1 MWWAWHTRPK
11 AVEYGDKSKAN
22 GVRARARARAR
33 AREDMVTSTVEL
45 VSEATGAVD
54 LTTLKENS
62 SGKKN
67 MNYDIAM

>member
-1 MWWAWHTRPK
+1 MWWAWHARPK
-11 AVEYGDKSKAN
+11 AVEYGGESKAN
-22 GVRARARARAR
+22 GVRVRARAR